1 MVNLDLQDVQRRTDD
16 WTAVLDSLLVGIT
29 HNISNRVATLAGVSD
44 ILSGDPTIPPILR
57 ALADEVPRLEES
69 IRLLR
74 LLAVPPDECEEAL
87 EATRL
92 TDDAISLA
100 RLHPSCHMVIFD
112 VPASRDVP
120 PVVARPTA
128 LTHAIVVGLIM
139 AGIEAS
145 NAHDALNEEGAGVE
159 RPIQVRVSFAPVGD
173 DLVITAGTAVVRARL
188 LSARRPQD

>member
-1 MVNLDLQDVQRRTDD
+1 MVNLDLHDVPSRTDD
-16 WTAVLDSLLVGIT
+16 WTRVLDSLLVGIT

-74 LLAVPPDECEEAL
+74 LLAIPADEREEAL

-100 RLHPSCHMVIFD
+100 RMHPACHLVAFE
-112 VPASRDVP
+112 VPGRRDVP

-128 LTHAIVVGLIM
+128 LTHEIVAGLIS
-139 AGIEAS
+139 AGIEA
-145 NAHDALNEEGAGVE
+145 AAAAEGQCEPEPGRSVH
-159 RPIQVRVSFAPVGD
+159 VLVSFEISGD
-173 DLVITAGTAVVRARL
+173 NLVITAGSKPIRARL
-188 LSARRPQD
+188 LSAERR